1 MKGPTIPT
9 LHRSLI
15 FTLDC
20 CRDNFHLKGGSLGT
34 KVQLTFH
41 AMLRT
46 TSHLPPPL
54 QSHDNHCPD
63 PQSHSIRG
71 GDSQSPPSVLP
82 SSKMGID
89 LTLSRVIRLIP
100 SSSLAWRA
108 LHVAGTNGKGS
119 VCAYLS
125 SALTSSGIRT
135 GRFTSPHLV
144 DRWDSIALNDKTIDS
159 TLFHETEALVKKRN
173 QDGNIGATEFELL
186 TATAFEIFSKEKVE
200 LAVVEVGLGGRLD
213 ATNLIK
219 DPLVT
224 VLTKIGMDH
233 VEFLGDTVEK
243 IAREK
248 AGIMKPGAPC
258 VVDASNV
265 EGVLNVINEV
275 KEEVGAGEIILAA
288 PEVDDVEDVPPSGD
302 VPAPL
307 PTTTPSPVKIKTP
320 IFGLQSYAPSLLGKY
335 QHSNLACAIHALS
348 VTAKTYPQITAETVK
363 KGVSEAK
370 NPGRLQWITVKSSI
384 GKKQEMII
392 DGAHNSE
399 AAVALGQ
406 FVDENL
412 RARIQQRNVT
422 WVVGISHGKDVP
434 AILGE
439 FLKEGD
445 VVSTVEFGPVDGM
458 PWVKAEESAL
468 VAKEAEKLVGP
479 KGLVRSW
486 GSDLKGAVQWS
497 CEVGCEGPIVIA
509 GSLYLAGDVTRLSK
523 IL

>member
-1 MKGPTIPT
+1 
-9 LHRSLI
+9 
-15 FTLDC
+15 
-20 CRDNFHLKGGSLGT
+20 
-34 KVQLTFH
+34 
-41 AMLRT
+41 
-46 TSHLPPPL
+46 
-54 QSHDNHCPD
+54 
-63 PQSHSIRG
+63 
-71 GDSQSPPSVLP
+71 
-82 SSKMGID
+82 MGID
-89 LTLSRVIRLIP
+89 LTLSRILKLLP
-100 SSSLAWRA
+100 TSTFTWRA

-125 SALTSSGIRT
+125 SALSSSGIRT
-135 GRFTSPHLV
+135 GRFTSPHLM
-144 DRWDSIALNDKTIDS
+144 DRWDSIVLNEKIVDS

-173 QDGNIGATEFELL
+173 QDGNIGATEFEVL

-213 ATNLIK
+213 ATNTIK
-219 DPLVT
+219 DPVVT

-233 VEFLGDTVEK
+233 TDFLGDTIEK

-258 VVDASNV
+258 VVDASNA
-265 EGVLNVINEV
+265 ESALQVIRQV
-275 KEEVGAGEIILAA
+275 KEEVGAGEVILAA
-288 PEVDDVEDVPPSGD
+288 PENDADPNTTV
-302 VPAPL
+302 A
-307 PTTTPSPVKIKTP
+307 TTTNESGTTTTTAAPAAGTLPSLVTIRTP
-320 IFGLQSYAPSLLGKY
+320 AFGVQSYTPSLLGKY
-335 QHSNLACAIHALS
+335 QHYNLACAINALS
-348 VTAKTYPQITAETVK
+348 VAARSYPQITAETVK
-363 KGVSEAK
+363 NGVSQAK

-392 DGAHNSE
+392 DGAHNPE
-399 AAVALGQ
+399 AAGALAT

-412 RARIQQRNVT
+412 RMRIKQQNVT
-422 WVVGISHGKDVP
+422 WVVGISHGKD
-434 AILGE
+434 AKSILGE

-458 PWVKAEESAL
+458 PWVKPTESSEL
-468 VAKEAEKLVGP
+468 AKEAEMLVGP

-486 GSDLKGAVQWS
+486 GADLKGAVQWS

>member
-1 MKGPTIPT
+1 
-9 LHRSLI
+9 
-15 FTLDC
+15 
-20 CRDNFHLKGGSLGT
+20 
-34 KVQLTFH
+34 
-41 AMLRT
+41 
-46 TSHLPPPL
+46 
-54 QSHDNHCPD
+54 
-63 PQSHSIRG
+63 
-71 GDSQSPPSVLP
+71 
-82 SSKMGID
+82 MGID
-89 LTLSRVIRLIP
+89 LALSRVVRLIP

-144 DRWDSIALNDKTIDS
+144 DRWDSISLNDKIVDS

-213 ATNLIK
+213 ATNVIK

-233 VEFLGDTVEK
+233 VDILGDTVEK

-258 VVDASNV
+258 IVDASNP
-265 EGVLNVINEV
+265 EGALGVINEV
-275 KEEVGAGEIILAA
+275 KGEVGAGEIILAA
-288 PEVDDVEDVPPSGD
+288 PEVDDVEDVPPPPPPPSED
-302 VPAPL
+302 TPAPQ
-307 PTTTPSPVKIKTP
+307 PSTIPNLVKIKTP
-320 IFGLQSYAPSLLGKY
+320 TFGLQSYTPSLLGKY

-348 VTAKTYPQITAETVK
+348 VAAKTYPQITAEAVK

-392 DGAHNSE
+392 DGAHNPE

-422 WVVGISHGKDVP
+422 WVVGISHGKD
-434 AILGE
+434 AKGILGE

-458 PWVKAEESAL
+458 PWVKAEESAVL
-468 VAKEAEKLVGP
+468 AKEAEKLVGP
-479 KGLVRSW
+479 RGLVRSW

-497 CEVGCEGPIVIA
+497 CEVGCDGPIVIA

-523 IL
+523 VL